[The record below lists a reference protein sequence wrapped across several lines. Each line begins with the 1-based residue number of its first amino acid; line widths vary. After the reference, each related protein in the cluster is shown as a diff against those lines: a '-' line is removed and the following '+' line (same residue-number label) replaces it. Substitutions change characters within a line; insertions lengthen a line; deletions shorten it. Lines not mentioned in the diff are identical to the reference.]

1 MDFFQNVSIKVKLFS
16 GIFLIILIFLVLIF
30 WQFSTL
36 NKIDNNQEI
45 QHSAERSI
53 QTINELSTINLEEM
67 NRVLE
72 LIQSEDNE
80 NIESIYETHGFTVK
94 KLSNL
99 YDSLFKD
106 IKIIF
111 PDNSKSSRIKVV
123 NSLNESQANL
133 NSNLI
138 PFFENVKIIKIDQ
151 LKKGDIFDTESL
163 MDKRSDIDT
172 SVKVVDLEIV
182 QIIPDPISG
191 SSRSAQLSKIQQHY
205 KQNYLKLK
213 KQYLDIYE
221 IISDEFTSANTN
233 VQNLSFKIKILNSLF
248 FLISVIAAAIVLI
261 LISQTI
267 TKPLDALENI
277 ASKIAEGE
285 LTWHSV
291 LVSKDEIGKMAR
303 ALHAL
308 TNGLIK
314 TSEFASEIGKGN
326 FESEFEPLSNK
337 DVLGNSLLEMR
348 KSLQAAKEEENKRK
362 IEDQERNWT
371 TEGLAK
377 FGEILRRHTENI
389 NLLSKDIIINL
400 VKYLKANQGGI
411 FILNDTDHENIY
423 LDLIAAYAYN
433 REKFINKRIHLG
445 EGLVGGAAVEKYTLY
460 MTDLPQEYIEIES
473 GLGGANPKSLLIV
486 PLKLENNVLGVIELA
501 SFSELKK
508 YEIELVERIGESIA
522 STLSTAKSN
531 TRTAELL
538 EQSRIQSQEMQEQD
552 EEMRQNLEEMIATQE
567 ESTKREQELRREV
580 AELEQMRVNFVDKDK
595 KQRSKIDELT
605 KSNTS
610 LNEEIEMIVTQIG
623 RAFETSFEAL
633 VLLDDNRLVQFFN
646 PVAEELFEYSK
657 SEVLGQSFNKLITE
671 DTYRELDENILLYF
685 QTRRKGL
692 IDKIRDTQIINK
704 SGSFIP
710 VQLIMTDFD
719 IGGSRRIAVF
729 MKNMDEIISLQKQRD
744 KIDETLKSKVFDY
757 STRLELVESFIEKSG
772 LSIPEDIEI
781 QSDLITWSEKYSIE
795 LNIIDQQHKKWIEFI
810 NILYKSYKTESP
822 KKDILENVSK
832 LLDYTDYLFGF
843 EEKYIE
849 DFKCGNL
856 ENHKNEHASFIS
868 TIKKHQAQFE
878 LGGLDVIY
886 KLIIY
891 LNNWVIKHIN
901 NEDKRYVECF
911 KNNGL
916 T

>member
-1 MDFFQNVSIKVKLFS
+1 
-16 GIFLIILIFLVLIF
+16 
-30 WQFSTL
+30 
-36 NKIDNNQEI
+36 
-45 QHSAERSI
+45 
-53 QTINELSTINLEEM
+53 
-67 NRVLE
+67 
-72 LIQSEDNE
+72 
-80 NIESIYETHGFTVK
+80 
-94 KLSNL
+94 
-99 YDSLFKD
+99 
-106 IKIIF
+106 
-111 PDNSKSSRIKVV
+111 
-123 NSLNESQANL
+123 
-133 NSNLI
+133 
-138 PFFENVKIIKIDQ
+138 
-151 LKKGDIFDTESL
+151 
-163 MDKRSDIDT
+163 
-172 SVKVVDLEIV
+172 
-182 QIIPDPISG
+182 
-191 SSRSAQLSKIQQHY
+191 
-205 KQNYLKLK
+205 
-213 KQYLDIYE
+213 
-221 IISDEFTSANTN
+221 
-233 VQNLSFKIKILNSLF
+233 
-248 FLISVIAAAIVLI
+248 
-261 LISQTI
+261 
-267 TKPLDALENI
+267 
-277 ASKIAEGE
+277 
-285 LTWHSV
+285 
-291 LVSKDEIGKMAR
+291 
-303 ALHAL
+303 
-308 TNGLIK
+308 
-314 TSEFASEIGKGN
+314 
-326 FESEFEPLSNK
+326 
-337 DVLGNSLLEMR
+337 
-348 KSLQAAKEEENKRK
+348 
-362 IEDQERNWT
+362 
-371 TEGLAK
+371 
-377 FGEILRRHTENI
+377 
-389 NLLSKDIIINL
+389 
-400 VKYLKANQGGI
+400 
-411 FILNDTDHENIY
+411 
-423 LDLIAAYAYN
+423 
-433 REKFINKRIHLG
+433 
-445 EGLVGGAAVEKYTLY
+445 
-460 MTDLPQEYIEIES
+460 
-473 GLGGANPKSLLIV
+473 
-486 PLKLENNVLGVIELA
+486 
-501 SFSELKK
+501 
-508 YEIELVERIGESIA
+508 
-522 STLSTAKSN
+522 
-531 TRTAELL
+531 
-538 EQSRIQSQEMQEQD
+538 
-552 EEMRQNLEEMIATQE
+552 MIATQE